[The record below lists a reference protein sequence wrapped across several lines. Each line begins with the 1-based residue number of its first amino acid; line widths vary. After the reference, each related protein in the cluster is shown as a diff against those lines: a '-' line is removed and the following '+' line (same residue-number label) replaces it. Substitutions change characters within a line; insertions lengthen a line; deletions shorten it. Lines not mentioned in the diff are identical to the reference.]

1 MQAQKDFLLIADQ
14 VHLVDCHEHVG
25 NSKQGC
31 NVGMTAGLRKQ
42 TFGAVH
48 KNHCKVRRGSAR
60 GHVARV
66 LFVSGRVGNDEL
78 PLWRLEIAVG
88 NIDRNSLFAFGAEAI
103 GEKREIDWTSGT
115 IHTALLDGCKL
126 ILVDALCVM
135 Q

>member
-1 MQAQKDFLLIADQ
+1 
-14 VHLVDCHEHVG
+14 
-25 NSKQGC
+25 
-31 NVGMTAGLRKQ
+31 MTAGLRKQ
-42 TFGAVH
+42 AFGAVH
-48 KNHCKVRRGSAR
+48 KNHCKIRRGSAR

-78 PLWRLEIAVG
+78 PLGRLEIAVG
-88 NIDRNSLFAFGAEAI
+88 NVDCDPLFAFGAETI